1 MFGVGDKE
9 ILIEFYLRPRYLFIN
24 KMAGDKHDASYYAK
38 CMVGGLLACGLT
50 HTAIV
55 PLDVAKCK
63 KQIDPTF
70 SKGMIDGISKVKANN
85 QLTLGWAPTFVG
97 YSLQGLGKF
106 GFYEIFKD
114 VYKNIV
120 GEENADKYKKVGWS
134 VASGSAEVIAD
145 MLLCP
150 WEAVK
155 LKIQLSRPGFEYPN
169 TLVAALNQAKASEG
183 ISFAM

>member
-1 MFGVGDKE
+1 MSDV
-9 ILIEFYLRPRYLFIN
+9 
-24 KMAGDKHDASYYAK
+24 HDASYYFK
-38 CMVGGLLACGLT
+38 CMIGGVLACGLT

-55 PLDVAKCK
+55 PLDVMKCK

-70 SKGMIDGISKVKANN
+70 SKGMLDGIAKVRTNGWT
-85 QLTLGWAPTFVG
+85 TLGWSPTLLG

-120 GEENADKYKKVGWS
+120 GAENADKYKKVGWS
-134 VASGSAEVIAD
+134 VASGSAEIIAD
-145 MLLCP
+145 CLLCP

-155 LKIQLSRPGFEYPN
+155 LKIQLSRPGFEYPDS
-169 TLVAALNQAKASEG
+169 LVAALNKAKAEEG
-183 ISFAM
+183 KILVTQVYLASTKD